1 MPGLRTPEEIS
12 RALDRVLH
20 QVQKPARYTG
30 GEWNSVAKDW
40 DQIPYK
46 LALAFPDIYELGMSN
61 LGLMILYDIVNR
73 QPDMLAERVYAPW
86 VDMEAIMRREG
97 IPLFSLET
105 RHPLAD
111 FDIVG
116 FSLPYEQLYTNVL
129 NMLDLAGI
137 PLRSADRT
145 LEHPL
150 IIAGGSATYN
160 PEPMHA
166 FIDAFVIGEGEE
178 VLLELIR
185 AYGEWKEAVHDQ
197 RSSSNRNDRHLR
209 RELLRRLAR
218 IPGVYVPSFYKVS
231 YHTDGTVAEVRPVEP
246 EAQFPIVKRI
256 VPVLPPPVTRFIVP
270 YIDIVHN
277 RAAIEIQRGCTRGCR
292 FCQAGMVYRPV
303 RERPLDE
310 ILAAVDEMVRSCG
323 FEEVSFLSLSSS
335 DYTHIGELV
344 RRVVERYGDQKL
356 SIGLPSLRIES
367 FSVELMEM
375 LEKGRR
381 RSGFT
386 FAPEA
391 ATDRL
396 RDVIN
401 KPIATEVLLRVA
413 EEVYS
418 RGWTT
423 IKLYFMIGHPTQTME
438 DVRAIADLSWKVMR
452 IGRRI
457 IGRKAKVRVGVSTLV
472 PKPHTPFQ
480 WVPMA
485 DEETIRAQL
494 DYLQRRLRGHG
505 FHFNWN
511 NPRETLMEAFLSRG
525 DRRLADVIERAWQL
539 GAKFDAWQDQFNDAA
554 WMQAFAEHGLDP
566 DWYARRERSV
576 DEVLPWDH
584 ISVGVKKAFLIEE
597 YRHALQG
604 AVIDDCREHCFSCGI
619 LGQFKALRRQAPDE
633 IWGCPALGQRKA
645 RQPVDIR
652 PIPLYFNEEMSPEL
666 AATAGPRVPQ
676 RASRIRDGNQRPVFS
691 DQHPEVSQV
700 LSLSG

>member
-12 RALDRVLH
+12 RTLDRVLH
-20 QVQKPARYTG
+20 QVQKPARYIG
-30 GEWNSVAKDW
+30 GEWNSIVKDW
-40 DQIPYK
+40 DQTSYK
-46 LALAFPDIYELGMSN
+46 IALAFPDIYELGMSN

-111 FDIVG
+111 FDIIG

-185 AYGEWKEAVHDQ
+185 AYGEWKEAVRDQ
-197 RSSSNRNDRHLR
+197 RFSSDDSDRYLR

-218 IPGVYVPSFYKVS
+218 IPGVYVPSFYEVS
-231 YHTDGTVAEVRPVEP
+231 YHADGTVAEVRPVEP

-292 FCQAGMVYRPV
+292 FCQAGMIYRPV

-401 KPIATEVLLRVA
+401 KPIATEALLRVA

-457 IGRKAKVRVGVSTLV
+457 LGGKAKVRVGVSTLV

-494 DYLQRRLRGHG
+494 DYLQRRLCGRG

-525 DRRLADVIERAWQL
+525 DRRLADVIERAWRL

-584 ISVGVKKAFLIEE
+584 ISVGVKKEFLIEE

-619 LGQFKALRRQAPDE
+619 LGQFKDLRRQAADE
-633 IWGCPALGQRKA
+633 LWGCPALGRGKA

-676 RASRIRDGNQRPVFS
+676 RASRIRDSIQGPVFS
-691 DQHPEVSQV
+691 DQHPEVSQA